1 MQMLS
6 EDDRDLQG
14 LSDDELA
21 LAWDLWFDLAQATN
35 DADPPY
41 THGVFQ
47 MVGGFDARLDDS
59 PCPAGPTG
67 DLGDQEYSE
76 DPLQEREVRRKT
88 R

>member
-6 EDDRDLQG
+6 EDDRDLRD

-47 MVGGFDARLDDS
+47 PVRFGTSGLKKGLASLRVAAEDGD
-59 PCPAGPTG
+59 AGP
-67 DLGDQEYSE
+67 Q
-76 DPLQEREVRRKT
+76 
-88 R
+88 